1 MKTFVWLH
9 ILVYISGRR
18 NILQPFDCLGN
29 GGKIMSLQNFTS
41 LDLTTRYYR
50 DIYSNSIHKIYNKY
64 IIFVLVGL
72 PITLQYIIMIYIICI
87 SIIYDKYIVFVVGR
101 FARLFLNYSL
111 SNCGIFYV
119 IVACILGP
127 ACTELL
133 ETSRIQVLPSPLVI
147 CPADARVTILCILVY
162 CTSVRQTELYHYF
175 TATTSISSWSYK
187 FFLRSGV
194 TC

>member
-1 MKTFVWLH
+1 MVGKLCPSK
-9 ILVYISGRR
+9 ILRYRISQQDITVIYIVIVYI
-18 NILQPFDCLGN
+18 
-29 GGKIMSLQNFTS
+29 
-41 LDLTTRYYR
+41 
-50 DIYSNSIHKIYNKY
+50 KY
-64 IIFVLVGL
+64 IINALFLLLVGL

-87 SIIYDKYIVFVVGR
+87 SIIYNKYIVFVVGR

-111 SNCGIFYV
+111 SNCGILYV

-162 CTSVRQTELYHYF
+162 CTSV
-175 TATTSISSWSYK
+175 
-187 FFLRSGV
+187 
-194 TC
+194 

>member
-1 MKTFVWLH
+1 MVGKLCPSKTLRYRISQQDITV
-9 ILVYISGRR
+9 IYIVIVYI
-18 NILQPFDCLGN
+18 
-29 GGKIMSLQNFTS
+29 
-41 LDLTTRYYR
+41 
-50 DIYSNSIHKIYNKY
+50 KY
-64 IIFVLVGL
+64 IINTLFLLLVGL
-72 PITLQYIIMIYIICI
+72 PISLLYIIMIYIICI
-87 SIIYDKYIVFVVGR
+87 SIIYNKYIVFVVGR

-147 CPADARVTILCILVY
+147 CPADARVTMLCILLY

-175 TATTSISSWSYK
+175 TTTTSISSWSYK

-194 TC
+194 TCSFAIEV